1 MTIHYLGISEFA
13 AVTGLT
19 RNTIATYR
27 RKGLIPT
34 PDVVI
39 EEAGRATTAGW
50 TEQTVRGWMRDRS
63 TKRGRPPAVR
73 WVEDT
78 VDGHIIILTE
88 GTSVDELA
96 AWLIGSAPHPA
107 EMARKIL
114 KRPSRSL
121 GCGLEIRSA
130 SRRATV
136 TPSVTLRDLLR
147 IAEES
152 RVTCGDADASQ
163 IATVLANRRPEE
175 YGEMILAHMQ

>member
-1 MTIHYLGISEFA
+1 MTEHYLGISGFA

-19 RNTIATYR
+19 RNTVATYR
-27 RKGLIPT
+27 RKGLLPT

-39 EEAGRATTAGW
+39 EEAGRATTSGW
-50 TEQTVRGWMRDRS
+50 TEQTVREWMRDRS

-78 VDGHIIILTE
+78 VGGDIIILTE

-96 AWLIGSAPHPA
+96 AWLVVYAPHPA

-114 KRPSRSL
+114 KRQSKNI
-121 GCGLEIRSA
+121 GCGIEVRSA

-136 TPSVTLRDLLR
+136 PPSVTLRDLLR
-147 IAEES
+147 LADES
-152 RVTCGDADASQ
+152 RVTCGDADAAQ

>member
-1 MTIHYLGISEFA
+1 MTTNYLGISGFA

-27 RKGLIPT
+27 RNGILPP

-39 EEAGRATTAGW
+39 YEAGRATTSGW
-50 TEQTVRGWMRDRS
+50 TEQTVREWMRDRS

-78 VDGHIIILTE
+78 VDGRIIILTD

-96 AWLIGSAPHPA
+96 SWLVGSCPAPA
-107 EMARKIL
+107 EMARKII
-114 KRPSRSL
+114 KRRGGNL
-121 GCGLEIRSA
+121 GCGLEVRSA
-130 SRRATV
+130 SSRATV
-136 TPSVTLRDLLR
+136 PPGVTLRDLLR
-147 IAEES
+147 LADAS

-175 YGEMILAHMQ
+175 YGELILAHMQ

>member
-1 MTIHYLGISEFA
+1 MTTHYLGISGFA
-13 AVTGLT
+13 AITGLT
-19 RNTIATYR
+19 RNTVTTYR
-27 RKGLIPT
+27 RKGALPT

-39 EEAGRATTAGW
+39 EEAGRTTTAGW
-50 TEQTVRGWMRDRS
+50 TEQTVREWMRDRS

-78 VDGHIIILTE
+78 VDGDIIILTE

-96 AWLIGSAPHPA
+96 TWLVESAPHPA
-107 EMARKIL
+107 EMARKII
-114 KRPSRSL
+114 KRSIVNL
-121 GCGLEIRSA
+121 GCGLEVRYA

-136 TPSVTLRDLLR
+136 PPSVTLRDLLM
-147 IAEES
+147 IAGES

-175 YGEMILAHMQ
+175 YGEMILAHMH

>member
-1 MTIHYLGISEFA
+1 MTTHYLGISGFA

-27 RKGLIPT
+27 SKELLPT

-39 EEAGRATTAGW
+39 EEAGRATTCGW
-50 TEQTVRGWMRDRS
+50 TEQTVREWMRERS

-78 VDGHIIILTE
+78 VDGDIIILTD

-96 AWLIGSAPHPA
+96 SWLVGSAPHPA

-114 KRPSRSL
+114 KRKTVNL
-121 GCGLEIRSA
+121 GCGLEVRSA

-136 TPSVTLRDLLR
+136 PPIVTLRDLLR
-147 IAEES
+147 LAGES